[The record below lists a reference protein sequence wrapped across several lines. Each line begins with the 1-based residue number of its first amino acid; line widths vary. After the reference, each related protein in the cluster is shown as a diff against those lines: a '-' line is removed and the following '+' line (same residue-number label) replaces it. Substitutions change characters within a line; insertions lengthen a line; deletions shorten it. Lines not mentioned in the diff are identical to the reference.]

1 MMIYSMSNSI
11 LIPGKMIEWAEIA
24 AKELN
29 PLFPKLGMKVVGSW
43 HSYTGDVNS
52 TYTLFAYEDMAS
64 MQKAREAQRQSKDY
78 QRISAKMDTLR
89 ARQYRFLLEPNPWS
103 PMK

>member
-11 LIPGKMIEWAEIA
+11 LIPGKMAEWAEIA

-29 PLFPKLGMKVVGSW
+29 PLFPKLGMKMVGSW

-52 TYTLFAYEDMAS
+52 TYTLFAWDDMAAF
-64 MQKAREAQRQSKDY
+64 QKARQAQSTDKDY
-78 QRISAKMDTLR
+78 QKVNVKLNAVRVRQISTI
-89 ARQYRFLLEPNPWS
+89 LEPNAWS

>member
-1 MMIYSMSNSI
+1 MIYSMSNSI
-11 LIPGKMIEWAEIA
+11 LVPGKMAEWTEIS

-43 HSYTGDVNS
+43 HASTGDVNS
-52 TYTLFAYEDMAS
+52 TYTLFVYDDMAAI
-64 MQKAREAQRQSKDY
+64 QKARQAQSMDKDY
-78 QRISAKMDTLR
+78 QRISAKLDTLR
-89 ARQYRFLLEPNPWS
+89 ARQYRTILEPNAWS

>member
-1 MMIYSMSNSI
+1 MLYSMSNSI
-11 LIPGKMIEWAEIA
+11 LIPGKMAEWAEIA

-43 HSYTGDVNS
+43 HAYSGDVNAN
-52 TYTLFAYEDMAS
+52 YTLFVYDDIAA
-64 MQKAREAQRQSKDY
+64 MQKAREAQRRNKDY
-78 QRISAKMDTLR
+78 QRISAKMDTFR
-89 ARQYRFLLEPNPWS
+89 MSQYRTLLEPNAWS